1 MSSVSGIIWAV
12 VLLLLNGFFVA
23 AEFALLASRQSRLEA
38 MAADGSKRAQVALDG
53 KREIS
58 LMLAGAQL
66 GITICS
72 LLLGAVA
79 EPGIAHLIEAG
90 IERFVHIPEAALT
103 SIGFAIA
110 LSIVVLLH
118 MVVGEMAPKS
128 WAISEPERS
137 AMLLAIPFRGFAL
150 VFRPII
156 VLLNMMANGVVRL
169 FGIQPQD
176 NLAMAHSP
184 SDLLLLLNEAADQGA
199 IDPDDHQLFARSLGL
214 SGRDAEDAMV
224 PRRKVVAV
232 SADADAAEMA
242 AVARTSGR
250 SRIVVYAE
258 DLDHVVGIVHIKDL
272 LTISPAERTGLTAAD
287 LARPAHAVHESRSL
301 EDVLVDMRATRNHL
315 FIVVDEHGIVS
326 GVIALED
333 VIEELIGDFEDE
345 SDRLNRSCR
354 RLPDGSW
361 SISGDLR
368 PDELEEFVDVSL
380 PEGEWETVAGFL
392 IDRLER
398 IPAVGDVFEHRLF
411 TMEATELDGYAVAR
425 VRLTVRPLVDSDEDE
440 THED

>member
-79 EPGIAHLIEAG
+79 EPGIAHLIETG

-184 SDLLLLLNEAADQGA
+184 SDLLLLLNESADQG
-199 IDPDDHQLFARSLGL
+199 DG
-214 SGRDAEDAMV
+214 
-224 PRRKVVAV
+224 VA
-232 SADADAAEMA
+232 ANENFRLAAF
-242 AVARTSGR
+242 G
-250 SRIVVYAE
+250 
-258 DLDHVVGIVHIKDL
+258 
-272 LTISPAERTGLTAAD
+272 
-287 LARPAHAVHESRSL
+287 
-301 EDVLVDMRATRNHL
+301 
-315 FIVVDEHGIVS
+315 
-326 GVIALED
+326 ED
-333 VIEELIGDFEDE
+333 VIDGGNKPAPTP
-345 SDRLNRSCR
+345 S
-354 RLPDGSW
+354 DGSQN
-361 SISGDLR
+361 G
-368 PDELEEFVDVSL
+368 V
-380 PEGEWETVAGFL
+380 TVIPPASTAPPGSS
-392 IDRLER
+392 
-398 IPAVGDVFEHRLF
+398 IPALPTTTSTGVTGQ
-411 TMEATELDGYAVAR
+411 
-425 VRLTVRPLVDSDEDE
+425 
-440 THED
+440 